1 MIHKLYSAYDLPAD
15 HDVCHLFEHLV
26 IRRFLR
32 AAEKSG
38 NERAFVG
45 ELHGTTS
52 ESSVFFTSA
61 FFNHES
67 TILVEKVIADIAP
80 FDISMVHESIAHIE
94 AEMKSSVVLWDEQT
108 LKKQLALCQ
117 KAFISYQKSIPTLEQ
132 TVQKPP
138 MEIDYQP
145 EDFIDITLMIEIPDA
160 SDTITAAFFCT
171 YPILLDLAHSKCF
184 DNAPAYPSSHSK
196 FIAYHDGNLASQT
209 YTVKKSFNW
218 QNAGKVA
225 QNYLRTFDPAPHAS
239 RLNDLAEV
247 FMTDPFYNSAP
258 IYFYQKTAA
267 PFTKDDL
274 AKTVTSANLR
284 AILWQTTVT
293 VSTMDKQ

>member
-52 ESSVFFTSA
+52 ESSVFFDVA
-61 FFNHES
+61 FFTRES
-67 TILVEKVIADIAP
+67 IMLFEKVIADVKP
-80 FDISMVHESIAHIE
+80 FDLSMIRESVAHIE

-117 KAFISYQKSIPTLEQ
+117 KAFISHQKSIPTPEQ

-239 RLNDLAEV
+239 RLNDLAEA
-247 FMTDPFYNSAP
+247 FTTDPFYNSAP
-258 IYFYQKTAA
+258 IYFYQKIAA

-284 AILWQTTVT
+284 AILQRAAVT